1 MLTATYTLVALS
13 VEQASLCASLQ
24 SLQKVLHTHFAELR
38 SLSEGRVDFA
48 CDTLARAVHAA
59 HWSKVDQHL
68 FPAIYDATD
77 AADDLLQELKQLRLS
92 AESQM
97 AEIDESWAGRELDEA
112 DDVAAFC
119 RQVDGV
125 CLALIERL
133 EREEQALFPLA
144 RGVVSGEAW
153 FAIANRMLAHE
164 AYLVE
169 NRPVRSNKSDH
180 LLLFGLAGQA
190 PAAKGKDVK
199 RKETPIWA

>member
-24 SLQKVLHTHFAELR
+24 SLQKVLHTHFAEQAG
-38 SLSEGRVDFA
+38 LSDGRVDFA
-48 CDTLARAVHAA
+48 CETLARAVRAP

-77 AADDLLQELKQLRLS
+77 AADDLLDELKQYRQRAELR
-92 AESQM
+92 M
-97 AEIDESWAGRELDEA
+97 AAIDTTYAGRTIDGAAQVA
-112 DDVAAFC
+112 DFC
-119 RQVDGV
+119 AEVDAV
-125 CLALIERL
+125 CQDLIERL
-133 EREEQALFPLA
+133 ERECHTLFPLA

-169 NRPVRSNKSDH
+169 NKPTRKAHGASERVSARVSAMERVAK
-180 LLLFGLAGQA
+180 QA
-190 PAAKGKDVK
+190 SLVN
-199 RKETPIWA
+199 

>member
-1 MLTATYTLVALS
+1 MLTATYTLVSLS
-13 VEQASLCASLQ
+13 VEQASLCASLR
-24 SLQKVLHTHFAELR
+24 SLQKVLHTHFAELHG
-38 SLSEGRVDFA
+38 LSEGRVDFA
-48 CDTLARAVHAA
+48 CETLARAVSAP

-97 AEIDESWAGRELDEA
+97 ADIDLRWAGRALDQPQQ
-112 DDVAAFC
+112 VAEFC

-164 AYLVE
+164 AFLKE
-169 NRPVRSNKSDH
+169 NKPMRP
-180 LLLFGLAGQA
+180 APQA
-190 PAAKGKDVK
+190 SAIARVFKQTNAPTYV
-199 RKETPIWA
+199 